1 MTKRS
6 APSQKTV
13 LITGASAGIGAAIAR
28 EYAKRGWDLVLV
40 ARRET
45 PMAELAA
52 ELKRDYSSTSFVY
65 AQDLANPAATQL
77 LLQRLADDQVR
88 VDGLVNNAGY
98 GAGGRF
104 DERAWED
111 HARFLQLMLHLP
123 VELTHALLP
132 SMRGNQFGRIINVAS
147 VAGFL
152 PGVDD
157 NNMYNAVK
165 GFLIK
170 FSQNIHAEMSEYGVH
185 VSALC
190 PGFTHTEFHAVAED
204 LPTDVETIIPEFAW
218 LDAAEVAEAGVDACE
233 RNRPVCVPGAFYKS
247 VTGVVKI
254 LPENLTR
261 KILAQRD

>member
-1 MTKRS
+1 MSTPKR
-6 APSQKTV
+6 TT

-40 ARRET
+40 ARREA
-45 PMAELAA
+45 PMKDLATEL
-52 ELKRDYSSTSFVY
+52 ERDFSASSLVY
-65 AQDLANPAATQL
+65 AQDLAASDATQTL
-77 LLQRLADDQVR
+77 MQRLSDDGVR
-88 VDGLVNNAGY
+88 LDGLVNNAGY

-104 DERAWED
+104 DERAWDD

-123 VELTHALLP
+123 VELTHAVLP
-132 SMRGNQFGRIINVAS
+132 TMRDNGYGRIINVAS

-165 GFLIK
+165 AFLIK
-170 FSQNIHAEMSEYGVH
+170 FSQNVHAEMTEHGVH

-204 LPTDVETIIPEFAW
+204 LPTDVEATVPDFAW
-218 LDAAEVAEAGVDACE
+218 LEASAVAEAGVDACE
-233 RNRPVCVPGAFYKS
+233 KNRPVCVPGAFYKS
-247 VTGVVKI
+247 VTGLVKV

-261 KILAQRD
+261 RILTNRD